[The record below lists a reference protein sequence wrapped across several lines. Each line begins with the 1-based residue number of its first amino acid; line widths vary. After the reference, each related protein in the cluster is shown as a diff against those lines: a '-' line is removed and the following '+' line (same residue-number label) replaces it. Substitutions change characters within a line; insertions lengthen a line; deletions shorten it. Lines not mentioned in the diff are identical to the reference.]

1 MPPAD
6 LGVPRYPPF
15 EAAQLAAAD
24 RLQLESKMDALLLE
38 ATEKYEGVQHG
49 DALTAAKGLLW
60 QRIRDRTGVFI
71 QDMKRRRTAARE
83 DANGGSSSGS
93 RGSGECQQWHEH
105 ERRVAANQPEV
116 EPEAAPEGTMEALPE
131 SETESVAEAH

>member
-1 MPPAD
+1 
-6 LGVPRYPPF
+6 
-15 EAAQLAAAD
+15 
-24 RLQLESKMDALLLE
+24 MDALLLE

-60 QRIRDRTGVFI
+60 QRIRDSTDVYI

-83 DANGGSSSGS
+83 EANEGSSSGS

-116 EPEAAPEGTMEALPE
+116 EVEEASEA
-131 SETESVAEAH
+131 S